1 VPAVLHSKAS
11 NATQAT
17 ERFFLVGFMGTG
29 KTTLGRQVA
38 ERMGLPFVD
47 LDERIERATG
57 MSVPEIFAREGEDG
71 FRRRESEALL
81 ELVEKP
87 EQSVVAT
94 GGGAFIAEANRLLM
108 KSAGVVVW
116 LDVPIGE
123 ILARI
128 EGGER
133 PLWKTPEEVRALHER
148 RRGSYQQAHHRLAL
162 DGAAPSEAAER
173 LHRLLLGCRR
183 VS

>member
-1 VPAVLHSKAS
+1 MLIVTAAL
-11 NATQAT
+11 AT

-38 ERMGLPFVD
+38 ERMGLLFVD
-47 LDERIERATG
+47 LDERIERSSG
-57 MSVPEIFAREGEDG
+57 MSVPEVFALEGEEG
-71 FRRRESEALL
+71 FRRRESQA
-81 ELVEKP
+81 LVELIERP
-87 EQSVVAT
+87 EQVVVAT
-94 GGGAFIAEANRLLM
+94 GGGAFSVESNRRLM

-116 LDVPIGE
+116 LDVPIDE

-128 EGGER
+128 ERGSR
-133 PLWKTPEEVRALHER
+133 PLWKTPEEVRTLHER
-148 RRGSYQQAHHRLAL
+148 RRGAYQEAHHRLAL
-162 DGAAPSEAAER
+162 DGAGPSEAVDR

>member
-1 VPAVLHSKAS
+1 VRA
-11 NATQAT
+11 ATAT
-17 ERFFLVGFMGTG
+17 ERFFLVGFMGAG

-47 LDERIERATG
+47 LDQRIERTSG
-57 MSVPEIFAREGEDG
+57 RSIPEIFAGEGEDG
-71 FRRRESEALL
+71 FRRRESLALGELL
-81 ELVEKP
+81 EREENFVL
-87 EQSVVAT
+87 AT
-94 GGGAFIAEANRLLM
+94 GGGAFTMEANRRLM
-108 KSAGVVVW
+108 KSAGIVVW

-133 PLWKTPEEVRALHER
+133 PLWKTPEEARALHQR
-148 RRGSYQQAHHRLAL
+148 RRGSYEQAHHRLAL
-162 DGAAPSEAAER
+162 DGASPGEAVER
-173 LHRLLLGCRR
+173 LHRLLVGCRR

>member
-1 VPAVLHSKAS
+1 MSSK
-11 NATQAT
+11 AT

-38 ERMGLPFVD
+38 ERMGLAFVD
-47 LDERIERATG
+47 LDERIERSSG
-57 MSVPEIFAREGEDG
+57 MRVAEIFAFEGEEG
-71 FRRRESEALL
+71 FRRRESEALS
-81 ELVEKP
+81 ELIEKP
-87 EQSVVAT
+87 EPAVVAT
-94 GGGAFIAEANRLLM
+94 GGGAFTVESNRRLM

-123 ILARI
+123 ILSRI
-128 EGGER
+128 EGGVR

-148 RRGSYQQAHHRLAL
+148 RMDAYQQAHHRLVL
-162 DGAAPSEAAER
+162 DGQSPTEAVDL